1 MNGSGI
7 GWRASCSSAP
17 RPAEQAI
24 GMTTPSRLQWVYAT
38 AVTPVTTRWAST
50 ATAGRAVILPLIR
63 WPVM

>member
-1 MNGSGI
+1 
-7 GWRASCSSAP
+7 
-17 RPAEQAI
+17 
-24 GMTTPSRLQWVYAT
+24 MTTPSRLQWVYAT